1 MGPKIKAAIAF
12 SKNTGNES
20 VITDAESLPIKGC
33 GTRISS

>member
-12 SKNTGNES
+12 SKNTGKES

-33 GTRISS
+33 GTRIII